1 MPGAD
6 ETTPMAANTVAA
18 NTIAIWDLP
27 IRLFH
32 WLLVGLIVFAWWS
45 AETDHLA
52 WHKMAGSCVAGLLV
66 FRLWWGFFGGSTARF
81 ADFLRGPRSILAYLS
96 GKDHDR
102 RIGHNPVG
110 ALSVVALLATTLT
123 LIIAGL
129 FASDTDGIES
139 GPLSNWV
146 DYDGSRLASKI
157 HGYAFE
163 ALEILIGLH
172 ILAILFYT
180 FAKRQPLV
188 PAMIHGKTPAK
199 DGELPLRHGGGLSL
213 AIGVV
218 LGGITAGVLI
228 WLSGKS

>member
-6 ETTPMAANTVAA
+6 ETTHIAANTVVV
-18 NTIAIWDLP
+18 WDLP

-52 WHKMAGSCVAGLLV
+52 WHKIAGSGVAGLLV
-66 FRLWWGFFGGSTARF
+66 FRLWWGFFGGSTSRF
-81 ADFLRGPRSILAYLS
+81 SDFLRGPKSILAYLS
-96 GKDHDR
+96 GKAHTR

-110 ALSVVALLATTLT
+110 ALSVIALLLATLT
-123 LIIAGL
+123 IVVAGL
-129 FASDTDGIES
+129 FASDTDGVES

-180 FAKRQPLV
+180 FAKRHPLV
-188 PAMIHGKTPAK
+188 PAMIHGRTPAK
-199 DGELPLRHGGGLSL
+199 NGELPLTRGGGLSL
-213 AIGVV
+213 AIGLA
-218 LGGITAGVLI
+218 LGAITAGVLI

>member
-52 WHKMAGSCVAGLLV
+52 WHKIAGSAIAGLLV
-66 FRLWWGFFGGSTARF
+66 FRLWWGFFGGTTARF
-81 ADFLRGPRSILAYLS
+81 AYFLRGPKTLLAYLS

-110 ALSVVALLATTLT
+110 ALSVIALLLTTLT
-123 LIIAGL
+123 IVMAGL
-129 FASDTDGIES
+129 FASDTDGVES
-139 GPLSNWV
+139 GPLSNRV
-146 DYDGSRLASKI
+146 DYDGNRLASKI

-172 ILAILFYT
+172 TLAILFYT
-180 FAKRQPLV
+180 FARRQPLV
-188 PAMIHGKTPAK
+188 PAMIHGKKPAK
-199 DGELPLRHGGGLSL
+199 DGELPLARGGGLSL
-213 AIGVV
+213 AIGLV
-218 LGGITAGVLI
+218 LGAITAGGLI